1 MIADDK
7 LQEILKLAATATPG
21 PWGVNMGDIGTLT
34 DAGEG
39 YPLDFY
45 TDSKEVVAARECHC
59 GATGRLQINGADLSY
74 IAACSP
80 DGISELV
87 TELLAARAAVERLER
102 FYESTCPKCDNNNRD
117 CACKS

>member
-1 MIADDK
+1 MSTGTESLKK
-7 LQEILKLAATATPG
+7 LLALAAKATPG

-34 DAGEG
+34 DAGKG

-45 TDSKEVVAARECHC
+45 PDSKEVVAAMGCHC

-80 DGISELV
+80 DVIAELV
-87 TELLAARAAVERLER
+87 TELLAARNRLEVLEYPR
-102 FYESTCPKCDNNNRD
+102 RELTETQGSFTKI
-117 CACKS
+117 KL